1 MKIKL
6 ELINPSPKPIRSS
19 WDAEKIQ
26 ELTESIRE
34 QGLIV
39 PIKIR
44 PKDGQYEIVYGHRRV
59 EACRLAGLVEIECIV
74 EELDDGEA
82 LSQALTENV
91 VREEVNPY
99 EIAQALQAEINHSGQ
114 TLAEV
119 GNKYGMKQVHVAEYL
134 SLLKFDESILR
145 EITQKHVMYANW
157 GAGDDQDVVPG
168 VLKKAA
174 DEGLSIRQTRQIAEA
189 VAATKDPRMRER
201 LLHAPYDPYT
211 HDPEMARE
219 RAKRFG
225 AHDPVARDKTIS
237 PGELWA
243 TTEEVRDL
251 LDYFKSS
258 KEMAEDTIRMSDTG
272 KFAPEARGFVAR
284 KAMVMIKA
292 WLLAIDK
299 LNE

>member
-6 ELINPSPKPIRSS
+6 ELIHPSPKPIRSS
-19 WDAEKIQ
+19 WDEEKLD
-26 ELTESIRE
+26 ELVQSIKE

-39 PIKIR
+39 PIKVR

-59 EACRLAGLVEIECIV
+59 EACRLAGLTEIECIV
-74 EELDDGEA
+74 EELDDGGA

-99 EIAQALQAEINHSGQ
+99 EIAQAFQAEINQLGQ
-114 TLAEV
+114 TLDEV
-119 GNKYGMKQVHVAEYL
+119 GKKYGMKQVHVAEYL
-134 SLLKFDESILR
+134 SLLRFDESILR
-145 EITQKHVMYANW
+145 EITQRHVTYAIL
-157 GAGDDQDVVPG
+157 GAGDDKDVVPG

-201 LLHAPYDPYT
+201 LLHVPYDPYT
-211 HDPEMARE
+211 HNPEMARE

-225 AHDPVARDKTIS
+225 THDPVARGKAIS

-251 LDYFKSS
+251 LEYFKSS
-258 KEMAEDTIRMSDTG
+258 KEMAEETVRMSRMG
-272 KFAPEARGFVAR
+272 KFAPEVRGFIAR
-284 KAMVMIKA
+284 KAQVMLDA
-292 WLLAIDK
+292 WQLAIDK

>member
-6 ELINPSPKPIRSS
+6 EMINSSPKSIRSS
-19 WDAEKIQ
+19 WDAEKMQ

-34 QGLIV
+34 QGLII
-39 PIKIR
+39 PIKVR

-59 EACRLAGLVEIECIV
+59 EACRFAGLVEIECIV
-74 EELDDGEA
+74 EGLDDGGA

-99 EIAQALQAEINHSGQ
+99 EIAQALQAEMNQSGQ
-114 TLAEV
+114 TMAEV

-134 SLLKFDESILR
+134 SLLKYDESILR
-145 EITQKHVMYANW
+145 EITQQHVIYANL
-157 GAGDDQDVVPG
+157 GAGDDKDVVPG

-174 DEGLSIRQTRQIAEA
+174 DEGLSVRQTRQIAEA

-243 TTEEVRDL
+243 TTEEVKDL

-272 KFAPEARGFVAR
+272 KFAPESRGFVAR

-292 WLLAIDK
+292 WLLAVDK